1 MTTRLSLVL
10 AVFALAACPSTDP
23 GVIDPPPVVRPD
35 STTTPGTGVA
45 APRALAVLGQGVV
58 TARYTG
64 EVTVRARGDYAYT
77 STWGRRLGTVPGNV
91 VHVWDVRGD
100 RPVLADTVVI
110 GGITTTGDV
119 QVSDDDRLL
128 VVATEPVGS
137 LAIYALD
144 DPARPRLVRRYAPSI
159 FAPGVHTAQVAR
171 VNGTLYAFACVN
183 PGAGVPAR
191 LVIVDLSDPANPRE
205 AWSGATGRPFVHD
218 VFVRDGVLMTA
229 NWDEGV
235 VVWDLGGLR
244 RGGSPSAPVRVGAV
258 RTVAS
263 GGANASP
270 SVHNV
275 WWLHQGGGRRYV
287 LVGEELTNGATIGN
301 WSGGDIHVVDVGD
314 LADPTRWREVATFS
328 VRDAGV
334 HNFSVDE
341 AAGVL
346 YAAYYGGGVR
356 ALDVRGDLS
365 SCTDAQRTPDGRC
378 DLARMGRHIGA
389 ALDTGPKTV
398 EPLTGIAH
406 EPFVWGVEFLAGN
419 VYASDMMGGLWKL
432 RGLTP

>member
-1 MTTRLSLVL
+1 M
-10 AVFALAACPSTDP
+10 AALALTACTASDP
-23 GVIDPPPVVRPD
+23 AIVDPPPVRPD
-35 STTTPGTGVA
+35 TTATTVVP
-45 APRALAVLGQGVV
+45 PRALAVLGQGVV
-58 TARYTG
+58 TMRYTG

-100 RPVLADTVVI
+100 RPLLADTVVLD
-110 GGITTTGDV
+110 GITTTGDV

-137 LAIYALD
+137 LAVYALD
-144 DPARPRLVRRYAPSI
+144 DPARPRLLRRYASPAL
-159 FAPGVHTAQVAR
+159 APGVHTAQVAR
-171 VNGTLYAFACVN
+171 VDGTLYVFACVN
-183 PGAGVPAR
+183 PGAGTPSR

-205 AWSGATGRPFVHD
+205 AWSGAMGRPFVHD

-229 NWDEGV
+229 NWDEGL

-244 RGGSPSAPVRVGAV
+244 RGGSPAAPVRVGAI

-263 GGANASP
+263 GGAGASP

-275 WWLHQGGGRRYV
+275 WWLHQGGGKRFV
-287 LVGEELTNGATIGN
+287 LVGEELTTGSTIGN
-301 WSGGDIHVVDVGD
+301 WSGGDLHVVDVGD
-314 LADPTRWREVATFS
+314 LSDSTRWREVATFR
-328 VRDAGV
+328 VPGAGV

-341 AAGVL
+341 ATGVL

-356 ALDVRGDLS
+356 ALDVRGDLAT
-365 SCTDAQRTPDGRC
+365 CPAAQRTADGRC
-378 DLARMGRHIGA
+378 DLARMGRAIGV
-389 ALDTGPKTV
+389 ALDTGPTTL
-398 EPLTGIAH
+398 EPRTGIAH
-406 EPFVWGVEFLAGN
+406 EPFVWGVEFLAGH